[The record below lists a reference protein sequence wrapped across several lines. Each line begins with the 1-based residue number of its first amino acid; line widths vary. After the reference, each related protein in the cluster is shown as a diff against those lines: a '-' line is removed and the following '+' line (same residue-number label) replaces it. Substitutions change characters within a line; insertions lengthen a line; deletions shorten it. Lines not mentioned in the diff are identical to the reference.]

1 MRKTFIII
9 VAIAAIL
16 APGCRVEKTGEDTY
30 QVETPTPE
38 AREAAQDASTA
49 VSTAAAEIKEE
60 AKEAAA
66 ATETAV
72 REGVR
77 KTGKAMEKTGKE
89 MQKKSKPGDQ

>member
-1 MRKTFIII
+1 MKQTLMLI
-9 VAIAAIL
+9 ALAAIVL
-16 APGCRVEKTGEDTY
+16 MPGCRVEKTGEDTY

-38 AREAAQDASTA
+38 AREAAQETSTA
-49 VSTAAAEIKEE
+49 VSTAATEIKEE
-60 AKEAAA
+60 TKDAAA

-77 KTGKAMEKTGKE
+77 QTGTALEKAGKE